1 MLIIDE
7 GSRFRIARILTQ
19 GSKQQPSAAMCLDYL
34 QEGWAQVFGKP
45 EVLRLDAAG
54 AFRSQTV
61 ESRHSIFLD
70 LVPADAHW
78 QIGVCEQAIKG
89 VKHVM
94 ERLCA
99 EDEHLSS
106 KEALSLAIE
115 TFNNREQIRGYTPIQ
130 HAFGRNPDV
139 TGRLVARPER
149 VGDDWILGSGDEAFV
164 RSATARAA
172 AEKALS
178 DWQARQ
184 RISRAMNSNTR
195 KRRRVESQAAR
206 CGQAALC
213 GWCGEDPC

>member
-61 ESRHSIFLD
+61 ESRHSIFFD

-149 VGDDWILGSGDEAFV
+149 VGDDWILESGDEAFV

-184 RISRAMNSNTR
+184 RISRAMNSKGKLAFDYEPGELVYFWRTQ
-195 KRRRVESQAAR
+195 ESGDA
-206 CGQAALC
+206 
-213 GWCGEDPC
+213 